1 MEQCLVCFSSFIINK
16 ALGWKW
22 GWLLHREGTRLS
34 ETVLPALCYAVCS
47 NKTQRSHHVTTW
59 AEMARHTDVSVK
71 FPICSRDV
79 SISCLKLFCSWQ
91 FIRFSSRSQGWAIIK
106 PHQAWRGNHSWA
118 FFSHGVFSQWQAHW
132 LCSLW
137 VRLSPVLRRHTYAQ
151 IETGGDRR
159 RVRHI
164 GLVHLEQP
172 SSVTHRPATISTYHA
187 ERYTWALSHS
197 P

>member
-1 MEQCLVCFSSFIINK
+1 MGLVVARGGDETFRDRFTRVMLCCVFKRETEKSSCYHLGSGGQAYWCVCYVPYMQPWCVDFS
-16 ALGWKW
+16 
-22 GWLLHREGTRLS
+22 LLF
-34 ETVLPALCYAVCS
+34 Y
-47 NKTQRSHHVTTW
+47 
-59 AEMARHTDVSVK
+59 
-71 FPICSRDV
+71 
-79 SISCLKLFCSWQ
+79 SWQ

-132 LCSLW
+132 LCSLG

-164 GLVHLEQP
+164 GLVHL
-172 SSVTHRPATISTYHA
+172 
-187 ERYTWALSHS
+187 
-197 P
+197 